1 MFSQDDLTK
10 LINAGPGIGVSLFLP
25 TKMVGRETLQ
35 NPIMMKNLLA
45 QALAKLDASG
55 IPRSE
60 ADVLLGPAMDL
71 LENFAFWQHQEHG
84 LAVFI
89 SADGMKSF
97 KLPIPVAELAVVGE
111 GFHITPLLVLQ
122 DMNAPFVVLTATADE
137 THVYQATRFAMTAVD
152 IDDLPVSLKAMDL
165 PLDYE
170 SPLQSGGY
178 GRPNTG
184 GQNMPKT
191 QVYGDSPEEWRKGRL
206 IEYVRRI
213 AASLAA
219 YLAGQPKDVVVIADA
234 ELGGHLARA
243 EALSAVIAGFVEVN
257 PASQDSASL
266 HAAACKVMQPI
277 HAKPLDEALE
287 RLDAMLGCKDA
298 TGSTDPVALIAAA
311 HTGQVD
317 ILFVAEGASLSGTF
331 DAETGATMVVEDGA
345 VGARDLIN
353 LMAQLSLRNG
363 GVVTVLA
370 PDRLPDDRVMAAIL
384 RY

>member
-10 LINAGPGIGVSLFLP
+10 LINAGSGIGVSLFLP

-45 QALAKLDASG
+45 QARAKLDASG
-55 IPRSE
+55 IPRAE

-71 LENFAFWQHQEHG
+71 VEDFAFWQHQGHG
-84 LAVFI
+84 LAVFL
-89 SADGMKSF
+89 STDGMKSF
-97 KLPIPVAELAVVGE
+97 KLPAPVAELAVVGE

-122 DMNAPFVVLTATADE
+122 DMNASFVVLTATADE
-137 THVYQATRFAMTAVD
+137 IHVYQATRFAMTAVD
-152 IDDLPVSLKAMDL
+152 IDDLPVSLEAMDL
-165 PLDYE
+165 PPDYE
-170 SPLQSGGY
+170 APLQSGGY

-206 IEYVRRI
+206 IEYARRI

-219 YLAGQPKDVVVIADA
+219 HLAGQPKDVVVIADA

-243 EALSAVIAGFVEVN
+243 EALSVMIAGFVEEN
-257 PASQDSASL
+257 PASQDAASL
-266 HAAACKVMQPI
+266 HAAACEVMQPI
-277 HAKPLDEALE
+277 HASALDEALE
-287 RLDAMLGCKDA
+287 RLDAMLARKDA
-298 TGSTDPVALIAAA
+298 TGCTDPVALIAAA
-311 HTGQVD
+311 HAGRVD
-317 ILFVAEGASLSGTF
+317 MLFVSEGASLSGTF
-331 DAETGATMVVEDGA
+331 DAETGAAMVVEDGA
-345 VGARDLIN
+345 VGTRDLVN
-353 LMAQLSLRNG
+353 LAAQLSLRNG
-363 GVVTVLA
+363 GVVTAVA